1 MTYYS
6 FALRRLILKPIINLF
21 MPMRA
26 LTLCI
31 ACLMLFAQAQA
42 QELKIG
48 IVQSER
54 IMREAPQ
61 IKAAEA
67 KIEQEF
73 SKRGKELDET
83 AARIKAMSEKLDKD
97 SAVLSESDR
106 IKRQRDLID
115 LDKDF
120 QRKREI
126 FREDLAQRK
135 NEELSAVLDKVNKVI
150 KQIAE
155 NEKYDLVLQEAVYFS
170 PRIDITDKVLKAL
183 NALNNK

>member
-1 MTYYS
+1 
-6 FALRRLILKPIINLF
+6 LKSIFNLF
-21 MPMRA
+21 MPFK
-26 LTLCI
+26 I
-31 ACLMLFAQAQA
+31 LMLCGVCLLSFANAGA
-42 QELKIG
+42 QELKVG

-73 SKRGKELDET
+73 SKRGKELEET
-83 AARIKAMSEKLDKD
+83 AARLKTMSEKLDKD
-97 SAVLSESDR
+97 AAILSESDR
-106 IKRQRDLID
+106 IKRQRELVD

-120 QRKREI
+120 QRKREV

-135 NEELSAVLDKVNKVI
+135 NEELSVVLERVNKVI

-155 NEKYDLVLQEAVYFS
+155 TEKYDLVLQEAIYFS
-170 PRIDITDKVLKAL
+170 PRIDMTDKVLKAL
-183 NALNNK
+183 STK

>member
-1 MTYYS
+1 MKPT
-6 FALRRLILKPIINLF
+6 FTLAMPFKFLILCAVCLLP
-21 MPMRA
+21 
-26 LTLCI
+26 LTNI
-31 ACLMLFAQAQA
+31 TA

-73 SKRGKELDET
+73 SKRGKELEDT

-97 SAVLSESDR
+97 AAILPESDR
-106 IKRQRDLID
+106 VKRQRELID

-120 QRKREI
+120 QRKREV

-135 NEELSAVLDKVNKVI
+135 NEELSVVLERVNKVI

-155 NEKYDLVLQEAVYFS
+155 AEKYDLVLQEAIYFS

-183 NALNNK
+183 GK